1 MRMWLQTTPA
11 PCQFD
16 LMTVPIESLKPS
28 IQSRD
33 VKGLKYFKVLQP
45 LLTRLHDIGADR
57 DKAGNRKLHM
67 DQYCTLLLLWL
78 YSPIVDSL
86 RGLQQASTLTKVQKR
101 FGISKTSL
109 GSLSESVRIFDPERL
124 KEIAQELGDQLPKAQ
139 QRKISKGNQAA
150 KLDQLSSLGK
160 TITAVDGSIVKVLA
174 RISKLAWITI
184 GDGTPTCGYRLH
196 TQFEILKGIPNRID
210 VTPANPK
217 GSSDERVVLEKT
229 LEPDRIYVMDRG
241 YQKPKLWNLIVAKK
255 SSYLCRVRDKIQYEV
270 IESKPLSED
279 DIQAGVLS
287 DQTIRILSSNK
298 CVIEHTVRLVI
309 IQGTPHTSRGRRQGR
324 KLSSTGPGSDG
335 SIRLVTDMLDV
346 PADLISMMYQLRW
359 LIELFFK
366 MFKHLLG
373 CRHLLSTKQEGVE
386 LQVYS
391 AIIACILIL
400 LYTGRSPTK
409 RTFEMICFYMSGWA
423 SLKELE
429 QHIEKLKP
437 TDS

>member
-1 MRMWLQTTPA
+1 MI
-11 PCQFD
+11 
-16 LMTVPIESLKPS
+16 VSSEPS
-28 IQSRD
+28 NPKIQPRD
-33 VKGLKYFKVLQP
+33 VKGLKYFKVLGP
-45 LLTRLHDIGADR
+45 MLERLHSVGKERDR
-57 DKAGNRKLHM
+57 AGSRLLHM
-67 DQYCTLLLLWL
+67 DQYCTLVLLWL

-109 GSLSESVRIFDPERL
+109 GSFSESVRIFDPERL
-124 KEIAQELGDQLPKAQ
+124 KEIAKELGDQLPNV
-139 QRKISKGNQAA
+139 QRRKTSQGDQAA

-160 TITAVDGSIVKVLA
+160 TITAVDGSIVQVLA
-174 RISKLAWITI
+174 RIAKLAWITV

-196 TQFEILKGIPNRID
+196 TQFEILKGIPYRID
-210 VTPANPK
+210 ATSANPK
-217 GSSDERVVLEKT
+217 GPDDERAVLERT
-229 LEPDRIYVMDRG
+229 LEADRLYVLDRG
-241 YQKPKLWNLIVAKK
+241 YQKWQLFNTIVSKR

-270 IESKPLSED
+270 IESKTLTQAD
-279 DIQAGVLS
+279 MDAGVLS
-287 DQTIRILSSNK
+287 DQTIRVTSTTSN
-298 CVIEHTVRLVI
+298 VDHPIRLVI
-309 IQGTPHTSRGRRQGR
+309 IQGKPHTSRGRRSGR

-346 PADLISMMYQLRW
+346 PADLIAQIYLLRW

-386 LQVYS
+386 IQVYS
-391 AIIACILIL
+391 AIIACMLIL
-400 LYTGRSPTK
+400 LYTGRTPTK

-423 SLKELE
+423 SLEELE